1 MLPKQEQ
8 DLEAVDSNEQ
18 DALLP
23 SPKISARNT
32 GFHKLHLTAAFFAGL
47 LTCFVAQY
55 SLCGFRCFNTTT
67 GESSAPA
74 DAHILAPP
82 YVGSSEINAFPPTS
96 PTNAYPSLFPTN
108 VGYAGGTPTG
118 AEPAIIAT
126 APYYPMHTGA
136 AQLVI
141 PKKLGQKDYPDHTKF
156 DLLKHWGNLSPWYSV
171 GKGTFGLDSEPEAPE
186 GCSITGLH
194 LLHRHGARYP
204 TPYSMFY
211 FKFYRP
217 FVNRY
222 ITVKI
227 PMAALPT
234 LLHASIQL
242 QANGMRLAIS
252 VF

>member
-1 MLPKQEQ
+1 MLGISIRTFGQYNASNMLPKEEQ

-32 GFHKLHLTAAFFAGL
+32 GFHTLHLTAAFIAGL

-67 GESSAPA
+67 GQSSAPA
-74 DAHILAPP
+74 DVHILAPP
-82 YVGSSEINAFPPTS
+82 YVGSSEINAYPPPS

-108 VGYAGGTPTG
+108 VGHAGGTPTG

-126 APYYPMHTGA
+126 APYYPTHTGA

-141 PKKLGQKDYPDHTKF
+141 PETPGQKDYPNKF

-171 GKGTFGLDSEPEAPE
+171 GKGTFGLDSTPEAPE
-186 GCSITGLH
+186 GCSVTGLH

-204 TPYSMFY
+204 TSWGMLHFNFY
-211 FKFYRP
+211 WL
-217 FVNRY
+217 FVN
-222 ITVKI
+222 
-227 PMAALPT
+227 
-234 LLHASIQL
+234 
-242 QANGMRLAIS
+242 
-252 VF
+252 